1 MEYKVDGI
9 IKFYPTIKLK
19 LDATLD
25 FTSPSGARITLNST
39 NDNDLAVGITLEA
52 DSEADAIAI
61 AEIEL
66 NRISDLLSYLHDIPI
81 SGSGVTGMVT
91 VSLTP
96 EGKHIITG
104 ETMLAIDAILSL
116 VKELEPQSIEELGYH
131 LEKEYPPNFE
141 DIASMWR
148 EAISTEAP
156 ALKYLLLYRLME
168 FLFGSSN
175 IKELTEW
182 IKAKE
187 PSVQIFPCNWRKRDI
202 TVYTYLRDNIHRKQ
216 KQFPFREINNALPKL
231 QNLVK
236 QAIGEKLE
244 GQQEDF
250 GKI

>member
-52 DSEADAIAI
+52 DSEANAKAM

-131 LEKEYPPNFE
+131 LEKE
-141 DIASMWR
+141 
-148 EAISTEAP
+148 
-156 ALKYLLLYRLME
+156 
-168 FLFGSSN
+168 
-175 IKELTEW
+175 
-182 IKAKE
+182 
-187 PSVQIFPCNWRKRDI
+187 
-202 TVYTYLRDNIHRKQ
+202 
-216 KQFPFREINNALPKL
+216 
-231 QNLVK
+231 
-236 QAIGEKLE
+236 
-244 GQQEDF
+244 
-250 GKI
+250 